1 MSEQRLQALRRM
13 VENRP
18 EDPRLLFGLSVELLN
33 QGNTREGAEAL
44 RAYLKLAEDEGNAW
58 SRLGAALAELG
69 EMAEARDAY
78 SRGIAIATQRGH
90 ESMVEEME
98 EALED
103 LS

>member
-33 QGNTREGAEAL
+33 QGNTREGAEVL
-44 RAYLKLAEDEGNAW
+44 RAYLKLAEDERNAW